1 MAVRS
6 KQKEV
11 FETEVVRFALYDVGR
26 SIDLSCVLKIVPGTP
41 GMKLDKRR
49 NTPGSIQLPKP
60 LSIDLRAGP
69 QIAISDPR
77 IKSLT
82 LSARVYEEGVI
93 SFMLRLKVTA
103 TLHDLLEIENFRI
116 SNKFATL
123 SLFLEDQFVELSRIL
138 RSAIRSSNKLSENF
152 DFEMYTAFCF
162 FDMQGT
168 CNQFVEKHKKDF
180 ANLINGDPSTTN
192 LHESQVTKVLANSFS
207 YSACDWAVFGLDN
220 CIIIDPSKDYED
232 LLLICELAN
241 YQLLE
246 LRTLDRMLDS
256 WLDEAEDDVG
266 IFYSY
271 TKPKKMKSHILKK
284 KIAFIQSMR
293 LDALFILENLENSS
307 KIIGDYFLGEI
318 YQHLCYIFNTNE
330 WTRSIERR
338 ITALQDVYDIVK
350 TEKSER
356 TTLWLEI
363 IFIIVCIVFPLLQIL
378 QVMVM
383 NK

>member
-1 MAVRS
+1 MSIRS
-6 KQKEV
+6 RHKEI

-41 GMKLDKRR
+41 GMRLDKRR

-69 QIAISDPR
+69 QVAITDPR

-103 TLHDLLEIENFRI
+103 TLQDLLEIENFRI
-116 SNKFATL
+116 GNKFATI
-123 SLFLEDQFVELSRIL
+123 SQFLEDRFIELSLIL
-138 RSAIRSSNKLSENF
+138 QPAIRSSSKLSENF
-152 DFEMYTAFCF
+152 DYEMYTAFCF
-162 FDMQGT
+162 FDTRGT
-168 CNQFVEKHKKDF
+168 CDQFVKRHRKEL
-180 ANLINGDPSTTN
+180 ANLINGDLATTN
-192 LHESQVTKVLANSFS
+192 LHETQVTKILANSFS
-207 YSACDWAVFGLDN
+207 YSTCDWAVFGLDN

-246 LRTLDRMLDS
+246 LRTLDRMLDT

-271 TKPKKMKSHILKK
+271 TKPKKMKSRILKK

-350 TEKSER
+350 SEKSER

-363 IFIIVCIVFPLLQIL
+363 IFIIVCIIFPLLQII
-378 QVMVM
+378 QVMM
-383 NK
+383 MSK

>member
-1 MAVRS
+1 MSIRT
-6 KQKEV
+6 KQKEL

-26 SIDLSCVLKIVPGTP
+26 SIDLSRVLTIVPGTP

-60 LSIDLRAGP
+60 LSIDLRVGP
-69 QIAISDPR
+69 QAAILDSR

-103 TLHDLLEIENFRI
+103 TLNDLLDVENFQIGSR
-116 SNKFATL
+116 FTTL
-123 SLFLEDQFVELSRIL
+123 SLFLEDQFIELSRIL
-138 RSAIRSSNKLSENF
+138 KPAIRSSNTISENF
-152 DFEMYTAFCF
+152 DYEMYTAFCF
-162 FDMQGT
+162 SGAIGS
-168 CNQFVEKHKKDF
+168 CNQFVEKNRKEF
-180 ANLINGDPSTTN
+180 ANLINGDASTTN
-192 LHESQVTKVLANSFS
+192 LHESQIAKALANSFS

-246 LRTLDRMLDS
+246 LRTLDRMLDA

-271 TKPKKMKSHILKK
+271 TKPKKMKSGILKK

-350 TEKSER
+350 SEKSER
-356 TTLWLEI
+356 TMLWLEI
-363 IFIIVCIVFPLLQIL
+363 VFIIVCIVFPLLQII
-378 QVMVM
+378 QVMMVS
-383 NK
+383 K